1 MVLPQP
7 IDSTVFLA
15 KEYRPR
21 PLAFLKPFG
30 VHVPR
35 LCTPRSD
42 VPTSTSVGGGG
53 GHSRGVH
60 IRGVAEEAR
69 LPFDSYATH
78 GSNPPRTE
86 QSPGLPLTGL
96 SLALDRPRRSPRR
109 AAASLQQATA
119 APSGASSRAEVR
131 ALAARL
137 EEGLARGGGAGALEE
152 LWQGVE
158 LELVRQAC
166 AHCAERGEL
175 MEAARRRREAHAGAM
190 RRQVAAQRLEP
201 ILSIP

>member
-86 QSPGLPLTGL
+86 QSPGLPL
-96 SLALDRPRRSPRR
+96 ALDRPRRSPRR

-152 LWQGVE
+152 VWQGVE